1 MVAILEHRLPQPASE
16 RPDLR
21 LVLGGRSVAGRAA
34 MYRRRRLA
42 ALAVVVLVLIA
53 AVGAIAIGRGA
64 LAGVVPHTTTTP
76 AAATP
81 GPGAHTIVV
90 QPGDTLWAIARRI
103 QPTGEVRPLVDRLA
117 ALHGPGVL
125 QAGDRLVLPR

>member
-21 LVLGGRSVAGRAA
+21 LVHGGRSVAGRAA

-64 LAGVVPHTTTTP
+64 LAGVV
-76 AAATP
+76 
-81 GPGAHTIVV
+81 
-90 QPGDTLWAIARRI
+90 
-103 QPTGEVRPLVDRLA
+103 
-117 ALHGPGVL
+117 
-125 QAGDRLVLPR
+125 